1 MNALLSFAGV
11 SFGYG
16 DRTILR
22 DLNAKVPHGGC
33 IALIGPN
40 GVGKTTLFRL
50 ATGTLRSHCGDIHL
64 DGQPIESLSRRTIA
78 RSIALVPQE
87 VEVPFPFTVEQF
99 VQQGRTP
106 HLRIFSG
113 LSQEDWDAVERALE
127 LTDTTH
133 LRSRIFNQLSG
144 GERQSVKVALGLA
157 QNPQLLLLDE
167 PTQHLDIGRQFEMI
181 AIVRRLSSEGIAIVA
196 SMHDLALIEGTF
208 SRVWLLTQG
217 DRMEQ
222 GEPRE
227 MLQPRRLEKAFAF
240 ALQNAEVPW
249 EQVFPRKEA
258 IPS

>member
-1 MNALLSFAGV
+1 MNELLSFTGV
-11 SFGYG
+11 GFLYG
-16 DRTILR
+16 ERTILS
-22 DLNAKVPHGGC
+22 DLTATVSRGAC
-33 IALIGPN
+33 IALVGPN
-40 GVGKTTLFRL
+40 GAGKTTLFRL

-64 DGQPIESLSRRTIA
+64 HGRPIEALSRRTIA
-78 RSIALVPQE
+78 RSIALVPQD

-106 HLRIFSG
+106 HLRMFGG

-133 LRSRIFNQLSG
+133 LRSRVFNQLSG
-144 GERQSVKVALGLA
+144 GERQRVKVALGLA
-157 QNPQLLLLDE
+157 QNPRLLLLDE

-217 DRMEQ
+217 ERMEQ
-222 GEPRE
+222 GEPGE
-227 MLQPRRLEKAFAF
+227 MLQPRRLEKAFAY

-249 EQVFPRKEA
+249 EQVFTRKEV